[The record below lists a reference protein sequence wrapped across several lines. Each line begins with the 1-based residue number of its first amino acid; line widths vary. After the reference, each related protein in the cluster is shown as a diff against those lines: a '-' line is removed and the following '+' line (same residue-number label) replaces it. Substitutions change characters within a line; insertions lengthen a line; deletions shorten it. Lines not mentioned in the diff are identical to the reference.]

1 MHKTKDK
8 NGHHQMK
15 RRAAMKNTMRGLGW
29 MLVWGAS
36 AAYAAP
42 GAEGESVSWLGY
54 MFAGFFALVIVT
66 QLVPACILFYGM
78 IKGIFSVQE
87 KKDPAAARIE

>member
-1 MHKTKDK
+1 
-8 NGHHQMK
+8 
-15 RRAAMKNTMRGLGW
+15 MKNTMRGLGW

-54 MFAGFFALVIVT
+54 MFAGFFALVIV
-66 QLVPACILFYGM
+66 QALSDADLEAADH
-78 IKGIFSVQE
+78 IFDTFEVVGTL
-87 KKDPAAARIE
+87 P